1 MANIQAHYSDDRAT
15 IALYVDGVLKTI
27 GPQPEV
33 LNAAIQMLG
42 IKQVFDD
49 DFMLGQG
56 TYTGAA
62 KTLDEIRTYKA
73 TANADRAI
81 SLREEAAELLRQA
94 NELEGKNL

>member
-1 MANIQAHYSDDRAT
+1 MAAIQAHYSDDKST

-33 LNAAIQMLG
+33 LNSAIQMLG
-42 IKQVFDD
+42 IKQIFDD

-62 KTLDEIRTYKA
+62 KTLDEIRAFKA
-73 TANADRAI
+73 QSNAAEATR
-81 SLREEAAELLRQA
+81 LREEAQVLMRRAD
-94 NELEGKNL
+94 ELEGKNL